1 MITLIGEGKPLERS
15 KDRVVG
21 EGLVRLLGDMEEF
34 ITDEVLEE
42 VTGFY
47 NQGHS
52 IVDIAA
58 TFRMDPD
65 FVFIA
70 LFHQARAENI
80 ARPFAYRISS
90 GVTE

>member
-15 KDRVVG
+15 KDREVG
-21 EGLVRLLGDMEEF
+21 EGLVRLLDDMEKF
-34 ITDEVLEE
+34 ITKEVLEE
-42 VTGFY
+42 ITGFY
-47 NQGHS
+47 NQGNK

-70 LFHQARAENI
+70 LFHQARNGNVI
-80 ARPFAYRISS
+80 WPFAYRISS
-90 GVTE
+90 EVTE